1 MAKKTSQQNV
11 STSPDDSIVAKR
23 AYEIWQREGC
33 PDGRAMEHWLRAEAE
48 LTAEVGTTSS
58 PVIAAATGENLKIR
72 SARRP
77 GAKGGE
83 REFQIAGR

>member
-11 STSPDDSIVAKR
+11 STSPDGSTVAKR

-48 LTAEVGTTSS
+48 LTAEVSTASS
-58 PVIAAATGENLKIR
+58 PTEVGIT
-72 SARRP
+72 
-77 GAKGGE
+77 
-83 REFQIAGR
+83 